1 MWPDPA
7 KGLFKVGTLNPK
19 TFESRDFSRVN
30 DFSRIRIFFRLRS
43 AAFFKN
49 FFLFFYYYVFLKLTS
64 HLSYL
69 SSIYLRNMKARFV
82 RIDRKIEIAENA
94 KSSSKKLDLWANSG
108 KVQHADFQSLCTCSE
123 SSLTNPIRRVGRES
137 ISYLECSFLTAH
149 CLTKV
154 RFRPRQR
161 PWVRGLLRVRN
172 EFSMIYAQ
180 NIGSEQRSRYLV
192 LIIRSTVRPLGM
204 RMQIMIIL
212 EM

>member
-1 MWPDPA
+1 
-7 KGLFKVGTLNPK
+7 
-19 TFESRDFSRVN
+19 
-30 DFSRIRIFFRLRS
+30 
-43 AAFFKN
+43 
-49 FFLFFYYYVFLKLTS
+49 
-64 HLSYL
+64 
-69 SSIYLRNMKARFV
+69 MKARFV

-180 NIGSEQRSRYLV
+180 NIGSEQISRYLV
-192 LIIRSTVRPLGM
+192 LMARVKNAVHMRVFPTSGEYLPLKLYAITKQTRFRP
-204 RMQIMIIL
+204 QNSKK
-212 EM
+212 